1 LIFTSLPIELLCH
14 VSSLNVKQQ
23 RFTLSEGADDVIIFP
38 RPEGALICAIKSHF
52 FIF

>member
-1 LIFTSLPIELLCH
+1 MD
-14 VSSLNVKQQ
+14 SSLNVKQLC
-23 RFTLSEGADDVIIFP
+23 FTLSEEASDVIIFT